1 MTRPP
6 SPATAPAP
14 PAVAASTSPAPAPA
28 PSPSPSLR
36 LEEITPANLDAALG
50 IRVHPAQEHAVAP
63 VVKSLAE
70 ACVHPGTAWP
80 RLITEGGRPVG
91 FLMAFL
97 DIDWH
102 LDGSVIR
109 SGLWRLN
116 IAAGEQGRGHGRFA
130 VHAVA
135 AELRRRGAT
144 RMYVSWH
151 PGPDGPE
158 RFYLR
163 LGFRPNGETSGGQT
177 VGVLDLTREPADP
190 EAAGT
195 APSA

>member
-1 MTRPP
+1 MTTPP
-6 SPATAPAP
+6 APATAPAP
-14 PAVAASTSPAPAPA
+14 SASPASVPA
-28 PSPSPSLR
+28 PSPR
-36 LEEITPANLDAALG
+36 LEEITPGNLDAALG

-70 ACVHPGTAWP
+70 AYVHPGTAWP
-80 RLITEGGRPVG
+80 RLITDGGRPVG

-116 IAAGEQGRGHGRFA
+116 IAAGEQGRGYGRFA

-177 VGVLDLTREPADP
+177 VGVLDLAREPAGP
-190 EAAGT
+190 EAPGT